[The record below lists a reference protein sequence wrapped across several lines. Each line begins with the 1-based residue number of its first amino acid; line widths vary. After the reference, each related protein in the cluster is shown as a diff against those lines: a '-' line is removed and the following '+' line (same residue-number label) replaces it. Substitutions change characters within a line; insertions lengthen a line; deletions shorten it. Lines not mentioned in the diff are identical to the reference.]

1 MHKYFF
7 AFVVFSIVPNKML
20 GQESVR
26 KNLQG
31 KVSAYA
37 NNLSNI
43 YIINIQTE
51 ENAITEDNGYFN
63 IRAKV
68 GDTLMFTSTQFK
80 GRKLAIAEDDFSSE
94 LLLVK
99 LQPAMNQ
106 LQEVQIYQYKNIN
119 AVALG
124 IIPKG
129 QRTYTPAERK
139 LKSATATDAQFGLN
153 TVVTIDP
160 LFNFLSGRTAELKKN
175 LIIERK
181 EALLAQIEAL
191 FEKEYFT
198 EKLKIPE
205 EHVKGFQY
213 YIVENPRFVQTL
225 YAKNKSLAT
234 FLMGELATKYAEIIA
249 TEEN

>member
-1 MHKYFF
+1 MRKFLL
-7 AFVVFSIVPNKML
+7 AFVIFSVVPNTL
-20 GQESVR
+20 LAQQTTR
-26 KNLQG
+26 KSIKG
-31 KVSAYA
+31 KVSASA
-37 NNLSNI
+37 NNLRNI
-43 YIINIQTE
+43 YIINMQTE
-51 ENAITEDNGYFN
+51 ENVLSEEQGYFN
-63 IRAKV
+63 IRAQV
-68 GDTLMFTSTQFK
+68 GDSLMFTSTQFK
-80 GRKLAIAEDDFSSE
+80 GRKITISEADFFNE

-129 QRTYTPAERK
+129 QKKYTPAERK
-139 LKSATATDAQFGLN
+139 LRTATGTDAQFGLN
-153 TVVTIDP
+153 TVITIDP
-160 LFNFLSGRTAELKKN
+160 LFNLLSGRSAELKKN

-181 EALLAQIEAL
+181 EALLVQIESL
-191 FEKEYFT
+191 FENDYFT
-198 EKLKIPE
+198 EKLKIPK

-213 YIVENPRFVQTL
+213 YLVENPRFVQTI

-234 FLMGELATKYAEIIA
+234 FLMGELATKYAEIIT